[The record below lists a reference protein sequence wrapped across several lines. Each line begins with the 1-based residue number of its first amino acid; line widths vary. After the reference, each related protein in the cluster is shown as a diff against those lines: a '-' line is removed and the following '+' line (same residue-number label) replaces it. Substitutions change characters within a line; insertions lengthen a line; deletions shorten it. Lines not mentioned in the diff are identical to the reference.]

1 LDVKKI
7 ICVACKIKPN
17 PACKKICPK

>member
-7 ICVACKIKPN
+7 ICVACKIRPN